1 MIWAMSIRE
10 VSRAIGKCVNTK
22 VGTLQ
27 TGYLAGR
34 ASSRASL
41 ARLRRLDTAGEA
53 SWMSVGEELFADL
66 PDFDLGE
73 DTERK
78 ELESVRAALQLYAI
92 LQQSKKN
99 PVAMFPGNGVTTG
112 SLGNAC
118 YLCVKASNGKGA
130 PGFMRRLS
138 SIEASTDFAGAMVGV
153 RSLVRLIRTAKVE
166 APIQLDFGRLA
177 SDLFEIQFEETR
189 GDVFMR
195 WARDYY
201 KANPKQDDQKA
212 QTGRG

>member
-10 VSRAIGKCVNTK
+10 VSRAIGKCVNAK

-99 PVAMFPGNGVTTG
+99 PVAMFSGNDVSTG

-118 YLCVKASNGKGA
+118 RLCVMASNDKGA

-153 RSLVRLIRTAKVE
+153 RSLVRLIRAAKVTT
-166 APIQLDFGRLA
+166 PIQLDFGRLA